1 MSDTN
6 PHAWSLRLA
15 TGWVLL
21 AAASLLAAQAENG
34 HPAPLDL
41 RQRERPNIGALQLGV
56 FASHLGGCGG
66 YYERMA
72 GRCGFGVEMLFGAS
86 ILKVATDRDIST
98 MQLIPGFRL
107 SCAFSRSHKTE
118 YLLGASVY
126 PKSFGGGLISWI
138 YWTPFFEVRS
148 RKPSGFNFRLGLASL
163 SMGYT
168 RRF

>member
-1 MSDTN
+1 MRNTN
-6 PHAWSLRLA
+6 THALSLRLA
-15 TGWVLL
+15 TGWILL

-34 HPAPLDL
+34 HPAPHDL
-41 RQRERPNIGALQLGV
+41 QQREKLNIGALQLGL

-66 YYERMA
+66 YYERMTS
-72 GRCGFGVEMLFGAS
+72 RCGFGVELLFGAS
-86 ILKVATDRDIST
+86 ILGVATDRGIST

-107 SCAFSRSHKTE
+107 SWAFSRSHKTE

-126 PKSFGGGLISWI
+126 PKSFGGGLISLI

-148 RKPSGFNFRLGLASL
+148 RKPSGLNFRLGLASL
-163 SMGYT
+163 SLGYT